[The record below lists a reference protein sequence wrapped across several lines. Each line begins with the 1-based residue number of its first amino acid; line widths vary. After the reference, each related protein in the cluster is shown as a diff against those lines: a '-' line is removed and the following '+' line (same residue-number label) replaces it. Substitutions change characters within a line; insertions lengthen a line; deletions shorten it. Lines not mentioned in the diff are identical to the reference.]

1 MIVSIRALNVGLVV
15 VCIVVV
21 ATLCTS
27 LAVWSGDTALS
38 NTQTSR
44 DTSVKAAFDVG
55 QSTMIKVVEDY
66 LNQQVTSTVNQFV
79 AFFQVQSD
87 TTDSLV
93 ARMMTQP
100 NVISDWD
107 FIYGFR
113 REFYHLVKTFSH
125 YDGIGIVT
133 LQHQTIQIFES
144 ELTLGKPDDAY
155 HHFFANVNNGTFY
168 DKPGGVPALMR
179 AAQANIKTDGSG
191 DVYGYPPVDDRV
203 LPITCFGQGELALAT
218 NGTSMEPPCR
228 TPTYNLID
236 IHLQLLNYLPIG
248 ASMFTPL
255 VTIGRYVGIVSQC
268 AYANVLTGERLGAL
282 HTGADMRKITVFLQ
296 ALDLGQGSLGR
307 VFAMVRVDWTS
318 PGGGGQAGFIASTS
332 HGRYVCC
339 CI

>member
-38 NTQTSR
+38 DTQTSR

-66 LNQQVTSTVNQFV
+66 LNQQATSTVNHV
-79 AFFQVQSD
+79 SAFFVVQMNLV
-87 TTDSLV
+87 DSLA

-113 REFYHLVKTFSH
+113 REFYHLVKTF
-125 YDGIGIVT
+125 DQIDILGLIT
-133 LQHQTIQIFES
+133 TQHQTMQIFES
-144 ELTLGKPDDAY
+144 ELSFGKPDDAY
-155 HHFFANVNNGTFY
+155 HHFMAMVNNGTFY
-168 DKPGGVPALMR
+168 DKPDGIPARYR
-179 AAQANIKTDGSG
+179 AAIADVMNDGSG
-191 DVYGYPPVDDRV
+191 DVYGYPSPVDYVAAQDC
-203 LPITCFGQGELALAT
+203 LPVGALALAT

-228 TPTYNLID
+228 IPFSDNVAS
-236 IHLQLLNYLPIG
+236 QLHGMAHLPIG
-248 ASMFTPL
+248 VATYGAL
-255 VTIGRYVGIVSQC
+255 VEAGGYVGVSSR
-268 AYANVLTGERLGAL
+268 AVYTNVLTGERLGAVYSA
-282 HTGADMRKITVFLQ
+282 ADMRKITVFLQ

-318 PGGGGQAGFIASTS
+318 PGGGGQAGFVAATS